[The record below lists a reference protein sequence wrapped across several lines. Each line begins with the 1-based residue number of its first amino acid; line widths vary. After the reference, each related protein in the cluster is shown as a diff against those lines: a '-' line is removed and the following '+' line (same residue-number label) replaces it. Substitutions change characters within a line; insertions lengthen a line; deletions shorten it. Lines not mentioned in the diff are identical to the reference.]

1 MLETAALAAGM
12 SWASGLRL
20 YLAVLTAGVL
30 ARLGWLDL
38 PQGLHVLSS
47 WWVIG
52 VAAAL
57 TVAEFVADKVPGFDT
72 VWDGIQTFIRIPAG
86 AILAAAAFGHMDP
99 QWTVAAGLI
108 GGTLAGTAHAA
119 KAGTRA
125 LINVSPEPFSNW
137 VASFT
142 EDLGTVGGLL
152 LAFFLPVVF
161 LVLLVLFLIVAAWMV
176 PKLWRG
182 VRRLHASVRG
192 KAGRPPDGP
201 PRSHRP

>member
-20 YLAVLTAGVL
+20 YLAVLAAGVL

-38 PQGLHVLSS
+38 PTGLQVLSS

-52 VAAAL
+52 VAGVLAL
-57 TVAEFVADKVPGFDT
+57 AEFIADKVPGFDT
-72 VWDGIQTFIRIPAG
+72 AWDGIQTFIRIPAG
-86 AILAAAAFGHMDP
+86 AILAAAAFGELDP
-99 QWTVAAGLI
+99 QWMVAAGLV
-108 GGTLAGTAHAA
+108 GGTLAGAAHAT

-137 VASFT
+137 AASFT
-142 EDLGTVGGLL
+142 EDVGTMGGLM

-161 LVLLVLFLIVAAWMV
+161 LILLGVFLILAIWLI

-182 VRRLHASVRG
+182 VRRLHASLRG
-192 KAGRPPDGP
+192 
-201 PRSHRP
+201 PR

>member
-12 SWASGLRL
+12 SWASGFRL
-20 YLAVLTAGVL
+20 YLAVLVAGVL
-30 ARLGWLDL
+30 GRLGWLHL
-38 PQGLHVLSS
+38 PPGLEVLSN
-47 WWVIG
+47 WWLIG
-52 VAAAL
+52 IAAVLA
-57 TVAEFVADKVPGFDT
+57 VAEFVADKVPGFDS

-86 AILAAAAFGHMDP
+86 AILAAAAFGQLDP
-99 QWTVAAGLI
+99 QWVVAAGLI
-108 GGTLAGTAHAA
+108 GGTLAGTAHAT

-142 EDLGTVGGLL
+142 EDLTATGSLL

-161 LVLLVLFLIVAAWMV
+161 LVLLGVFLVAAIWLL

-182 VRRLHASVRG
+182 LRRLHASLR
-192 KAGRPPDGP
+192 AGTGQTPP
-201 PRSHRP
+201 PRY

>member
-20 YLAVLTAGVL
+20 YLAVLAAGAL

-38 PQGLHVLSS
+38 PPGLEVLSS

-52 VAAAL
+52 VAGVLA
-57 TVAEFVADKVPGFDT
+57 VAEFIADKVPGFDT
-72 VWDGIQTFIRIPAG
+72 AWDGVQTFIRIPAG
-86 AILAAAAFGHMDP
+86 AILAAAAFGQLDP
-99 QWTVAAGLI
+99 QWMVAAGLV
-108 GGTLAGTAHAA
+108 GGTLAGAAHAT

-137 VASFT
+137 AASFT
-142 EDLGTVGGLL
+142 EDVGTVGGLL

-161 LVLLVLFLIVAAWMV
+161 LILLGVFLILAIWVI

-182 VRRLHASVRG
+182 VRRVHASLRG
-192 KAGRPPDGP
+192 
-201 PRSHRP
+201 PR

>member
-12 SWASGLRL
+12 SWASGFRL

-38 PQGLHVLSS
+38 PSGLQVLSS

-57 TVAEFVADKVPGFDT
+57 TLAEFVADKVPGFDS
-72 VWDGIQTFIRIPAG
+72 VWDGVQTFIRIPAG
-86 AILAAAAFGHMDP
+86 AILEAAAFGNMDP

-142 EDLGTVGGLL
+142 EDVSTVGGLL

-161 LVLLVLFLIVAAWMV
+161 LVLLVLFLIVAAWLL

-182 VRRLHASVRG
+182 VRRLHASLRG
-192 KAGRPPDGP
+192 KPDNP
-201 PRSHRP
+201 PRHNPPRHS

>member
-20 YLAVLTAGVL
+20 YLAVLAAGVL

-38 PQGLHVLSS
+38 PTGLQVLSS

-52 VAAAL
+52 VAGVLAL
-57 TVAEFVADKVPGFDT
+57 AEFVADKVPGFDT
-72 VWDGIQTFIRIPAG
+72 AWDGIQTFIRIPAG
-86 AILAAAAFGHMDP
+86 AILAAAAFGELDP
-99 QWTVAAGLI
+99 QWMVAAGLV
-108 GGTLAGTAHAA
+108 GGTLAGAAHAT

-137 VASFT
+137 AASFT
-142 EDLGTVGGLL
+142 EDVGTMGGLL

-161 LVLLVLFLIVAAWMV
+161 LILLGVFLILAIWLI

-182 VRRLHASVRG
+182 VRRLHASLRG
-192 KAGRPPDGP
+192 
-201 PRSHRP
+201 PR

>member
-1 MLETAALAAGM
+1 
-12 SWASGLRL
+12 
-20 YLAVLTAGVL
+20 
-30 ARLGWLDL
+30 
-38 PQGLHVLSS
+38 
-47 WWVIG
+47 
-52 VAAAL
+52 
-57 TVAEFVADKVPGFDT
+57 
-72 VWDGIQTFIRIPAG
+72 
-86 AILAAAAFGHMDP
+86 MDP

-142 EDLGTVGGLL
+142 EDVGTVGGLL

-161 LVLLVLFLIVAAWMV
+161 LILLMLFLVLAAWLV

-182 VRRLHASVRG
+182 ARRLHASLRD
-192 KAGRPPDGP
+192 KTQPASRPPAKQP
-201 PRSHRP
+201 PHRP

>member
-38 PQGLHVLSS
+38 PSGLQ
-47 WWVIG
+47 
-52 VAAAL
+52 
-57 TVAEFVADKVPGFDT
+57 AEFVADKVPGFDT

-86 AILAAAAFGHMDP
+86 AILAAAAFGNMDP

-142 EDLGTVGGLL
+142 EDVGTVGGLL

-161 LVLLVLFLIVAAWMV
+161 LILLVLFLVLAAWLV

-182 VRRLHASVRG
+182 ARRLHASLRDKG
-192 KAGRPPDGP
+192 QASPPAKQALKRPP
-201 PRSHRP
+201 HRP

>member
-20 YLAVLTAGVL
+20 YLAVLAAGVL

-38 PQGLHVLSS
+38 PTGLQVLSS

-52 VAAAL
+52 VAGVLA
-57 TVAEFVADKVPGFDT
+57 VAEFIADKVPGFDT
-72 VWDGIQTFIRIPAG
+72 AWDGIQTFIRIPAG
-86 AILAAAAFGHMDP
+86 AILAAAAFGELDP
-99 QWTVAAGLI
+99 QWMVAAGLV
-108 GGTLAGTAHAA
+108 GGTLAGAAHAT

-137 VASFT
+137 AASFT
-142 EDLGTVGGLL
+142 EDVGTVGGLL

-161 LVLLVLFLIVAAWMV
+161 LILLGVFLILAIWLI

-182 VRRLHASVRG
+182 VRRLHASLRG
-192 KAGRPPDGP
+192 
-201 PRSHRP
+201 PR

>member
-12 SWASGLRL
+12 SWASGIRL
-20 YLAVLTAGVL
+20 YLAVLAAGVL
-30 ARLGWLDL
+30 ARLGWLEL
-38 PQGLHVLSS
+38 PGGLEVLSS

-52 VAAAL
+52 IAAVLA
-57 TVAEFVADKVPGFDT
+57 TAEFVADKVPGFDT

-86 AILAAAAFGHMDP
+86 AVLAAAAFGHMDP
-99 QWTVAAGLI
+99 QWMVGAGLI

-142 EDLGTVGGLL
+142 EDVTATGGLL
-152 LAFFLPVVF
+152 LAFFLPLLF
-161 LVLLVLFLIVAAWMV
+161 LVLLGVFLVVAIWLL
-176 PKLWRG
+176 PRLWRG
-182 VRRLHASVRG
+182 VRRLHASLR
-192 KAGRPPDGP
+192 RPRAPD
-201 PRSHRP
+201 

>member
-20 YLAVLTAGVL
+20 YLAVLAAGVL

-38 PQGLHVLSS
+38 PTGLQVLSS

-52 VAAAL
+52 VAGVLAL
-57 TVAEFVADKVPGFDT
+57 AEFIADKVPGFDT
-72 VWDGIQTFIRIPAG
+72 AWDGIQTFIRIPAG
-86 AILAAAAFGHMDP
+86 AILAAAAFGELDP
-99 QWTVAAGLI
+99 QWMVAAGLV
-108 GGTLAGTAHAA
+108 GGTLAGAAHAT

-137 VASFT
+137 AASFT
-142 EDLGTVGGLL
+142 EDVGTMGGLL

-161 LVLLVLFLIVAAWMV
+161 LILLGVFLILAIWLI

-182 VRRLHASVRG
+182 VRRLHASLRG
-192 KAGRPPDGP
+192 
-201 PRSHRP
+201 PR

>member
-20 YLAVLTAGVL
+20 YLAVLAAGVL

-38 PQGLHVLSS
+38 PTGLQVLSS

-52 VAAAL
+52 VAGVLAL
-57 TVAEFVADKVPGFDT
+57 AEFIADKVPGFDT
-72 VWDGIQTFIRIPAG
+72 AWDGIQTFIRIPAG
-86 AILAAAAFGHMDP
+86 AILAAAAFGELDP
-99 QWTVAAGLI
+99 QWMVAAGLV
-108 GGTLAGTAHAA
+108 GGTLAGAAHAT

-137 VASFT
+137 AASFT
-142 EDLGTVGGLL
+142 EDVGTMGGLL

-161 LVLLVLFLIVAAWMV
+161 LILLGVFLILAIWLI

-182 VRRLHASVRG
+182 VRRLHASLRS
-192 KAGRPPDGP
+192 
-201 PRSHRP
+201 PR

>member
-1 MLETAALAAGM
+1 M

-20 YLAVLTAGVL
+20 YLAVLAAGVL

-38 PQGLHVLSS
+38 PTGLQVLSS

-52 VAAAL
+52 VAGVLAL
-57 TVAEFVADKVPGFDT
+57 AEFIADKVPGFDT
-72 VWDGIQTFIRIPAG
+72 AWDGIQTFIRIPAG
-86 AILAAAAFGHMDP
+86 AILAAAAFGELDP
-99 QWTVAAGLI
+99 QWMVAAGLV
-108 GGTLAGTAHAA
+108 GGTLAGAAHAT

-137 VASFT
+137 AASFT
-142 EDLGTVGGLL
+142 EDVGTISGLL

-161 LVLLVLFLIVAAWMV
+161 LILLGVFLILAIWLI

-182 VRRLHASVRG
+182 VRRLHASLRG
-192 KAGRPPDGP
+192 
-201 PRSHRP
+201 PR